1 MYNFENLYRKQKQI
15 LIMDEIEDFFSV
27 FDDEPSKKSI
37 RKSDSTEFKR
47 EKDPK
52 L

>member
-1 MYNFENLYRKQKQI
+1 
-15 LIMDEIEDFFSV
+15 MDEIDDFFSV
-27 FDDEPSKKSI
+27 FDDEPS
-37 RKSDSTEFKR
+37 RKSVQKNDSVEVKR